1 MTGDDHDPDGD
12 RHPPIQFATWSVIA
26 LAVIVVMGLFT
37 VRLEH
42 QPETT
47 RDYPPRP
54 LIADGEATLLPAPE
68 TNDEYLPCG
77 DCHDVEEQ
85 PTDPTRRE
93 LEFEHDDKKLAH
105 GDLWCL
111 HCHDSKDP
119 NNLHL
124 ADATLV
130 PFEESWKLCT
140 QCHGKKLPEWR
151 AGVHGKVTGHWRG
164 EREYLTCIA
173 CHDPHSPPTGLI
185 EAKPKPKRPEE
196 IFLRTEPSGD
206 E

>member
-1 MTGDDHDPDGD
+1 VAHNDHEPAGDHLSAL
-12 RHPPIQFATWSVIA
+12 QFTIWAVIA
-26 LAVIVVMGLFT
+26 LAVVGIVGLFS

-42 QPETT
+42 RPETT

-54 LIADGEATLLPAPE
+54 LIADGEATLVPGHE
-68 TNDEYLPCG
+68 INDEYLPCG
-77 DCHDVEEQ
+77 DCHDVEDQ

-93 LEFEHDDKKLAH
+93 LEFEHEDKKLVH

-124 ADATLV
+124 ADGTLV
-130 PFEESWKLCT
+130 SFEDSWKLCT

-164 EREYLTCIA
+164 EREYVTCVA
-173 CHDPHSPPTGLI
+173 CHNPHSPPTEPI

-196 IFLRTEPSGD
+196 IFLRAVAPED

>member
-1 MTGDDHDPDGD
+1 MSANGHDPDD
-12 RHPPIQFATWSVIA
+12 YRIPPHQMATWLLLGLTVVLLGA
-26 LAVIVVMGLFT
+26 LFG

-54 LIADGEATLLPAPE
+54 LIADGEARLLPGPE
-68 TNDEYLPCG
+68 VNDEYLPCG
-77 DCHDVEEQ
+77 DCHDVEDQ

-93 LEFEHDDKKLAH
+93 LEFEHEDKKLAH

-164 EREYLTCIA
+164 EREYVTCIA
-173 CHDPHSPPTGLI
+173 CHNPHSPPTELI
-185 EAKPKPKRPEE
+185 EAEPKPKRPEE
-196 IFLRTEPSGD
+196 IFLRTDASGD